1 MNTIEPL
8 IPKIVTI
15 ELKAANLDN
24 PPFRS
29 MHEGYAVILEEMDE
43 VNEALGWVKMY
54 LDDIW
59 WHIKENRPGMVFNYA
74 EEMEKRAVHLAAEV
88 IQVAA
93 MARKLQNSLEG
104 EYEQST
110 DTHAGNSGL

>member
-1 MNTIEPL
+1 MNAVEPM
-8 IPKIVTI
+8 IPRLVAL
-15 ELKAANLDN
+15 ELNAANLEN

-43 VNEALGWVKMY
+43 ADDAMNRVKGLMDN
-54 LDDIW
+54 LW
-59 WHIKENRPGMVFNYA
+59 RNIKDNRPGMVSGYA
-74 EEMEKRAVHLAAEV
+74 RHLKNEAMHLAAEV

-104 EYEQST
+104 EDEQGT
-110 DTHAGNSGL
+110 ETHAGNAGL

>member
-1 MNTIEPL
+1 MNAVEPM
-8 IPKIVTI
+8 IPRLV
-15 ELKAANLDN
+15 ELELNAANLKN

-29 MHEGYAVILEEMDE
+29 MHEGYAVILEEMNE
-43 VNEALGWVKMY
+43 VDDALIWVKAFF
-54 LDDIW
+54 DDVW
-59 WHIKENRPGMVFNYA
+59 RHIKENRPGMVFNYA

-110 DTHAGNSGL
+110 DTHAGDSGL